1 MLPSNLSNLVTVR
14 LSRAALLLSHLEQ
27 LNCHRRSLNNEVKA
41 LVGVV
46 SDYHR
51 KNLTGLV
58 LSAGIELLAKFH
70 DVNTLRTQSRAY
82 RWTWFAVG
90 YQCGF
95 AYVISLIVY
104 QLGMLFQG
112 QANVPGAIAA
122 FILLAALIYLLVR
135 KNPYE
140 KSVQGTQKASV

>member
-1 MLPSNLSNLVTVR
+1 MKREMNSP
-14 LSRAALLLSHLEQ
+14 
-27 LNCHRRSLNNEVKA
+27 
-41 LVGVV
+41 
-46 SDYHR
+46 
-51 KNLTGLV
+51 
-58 LSAGIELLAKFH
+58 
-70 DVNTLRTQSRAY
+70 

-112 QANVPGAIAA
+112 QAYVLGVIVAVA
-122 FILLAALIYLLVR
+122 LLAALIYLLVR